1 MSSKEIDDDIHH
13 LEAVLRH
20 DLAFRGLLK
29 LYRAGAAKNIFQKIF
44 KQMLNTL
51 KKCIFA
57 VPEPAKPL
65 NDAQMCGSFY
75 FYKLKML
82 LSDFPD
88 VDPAAMGFPQKW
100 EEEPVW
106 K

>member
-1 MSSKEIDDDIHH
+1 MISTFVGFCGRNGLGCKKYFSKNFQTNVEQ
-13 LEAVLRH
+13 
-20 DLAFRGLLK
+20 LK
-29 LYRAGAAKNIFQKIF
+29 
-44 KQMLNTL
+44 